1 MQPIPLDGQTL
12 PEIFIR
18 SEADRPKVAYDAFS
32 NEIPVISL
40 ANVDDE
46 DDGVA
51 GGGQGRRA
59 EARRKIAEACEDWGV
74 FQVVDHGVDQVLMD
88 GVLRLSKEFFALPAE
103 EKLKFDMTGGKRGG
117 FLVSSHIQ
125 VQLQP
130 FLIFLFQ
137 SCTNILASSTISNI
151 FASLIRVL

>member
-1 MQPIPLDGQTL
+1 MAPTVQPIPLDGQTL
-12 PEIFIR
+12 PESFIR
-18 SEADRPKVAYDAFS
+18 SEADRPKVAYNAFS

-46 DDGVA
+46 DDGVVG

-59 EARRKIAEACEDWGV
+59 EARRKIAEACEEWGV

-88 GVLRLSKEFFALPAE
+88 EVLRLSKEFFALPAE

-117 FLVSSHIQ
+117 YLVSSHIQ
-125 VQLQP
+125 VQLQ
-130 FLIFLFQ
+130 
-137 SCTNILASSTISNI
+137 
-151 FASLIRVL
+151 